1 MVKML
6 KNHIMATNRY
16 IQKPKKL
23 SFFSS
28 LFTKFKGNKKKK
40 FTKLLLVISGVIFA
54 LIFGL
59 FIYIAKDLPSPGKI
73 NTRFVPEST
82 KIYDRKGE
90 TLLYEIHGEVRRTL
104 VSLDQI
110 SGYVKWATIA
120 AEDRN
125 FYKHHGFSVRGIT
138 RAIFKNVKPGE
149 ELQGGSTITQQFVK
163 NSILTSER
171 TMTRKIKELIL
182 AIEIE
187 LKFKKDEILQMYLNE
202 IPYGSNAYGIEAAA
216 QTFFGKKAKDLTLAE
231 SATLAALPKAPTYYS
246 PYGNNS
252 NELKIRQEWILNQ
265 MADDKWVS
273 KEEVQA
279 AKKEELKFL
288 ERKEGIVAP
297 HFVMYVREK
306 LTEKYGEKFVI
317 EGGLKVYTTLDMDL
331 QRFAE
336 EVVVEGGKKNEE
348 YGARNATLVAIDP
361 KTGQVLAMQG
371 SRDYFDKDNDG
382 NVNVALRE
390 RQPGSSF
397 KPFAYA
403 KAFQKGY
410 TPQTI
415 LFDLVTDFGNNY
427 KPQNYDRGQR
437 GPVSMRQ
444 ALAGSLNI
452 PAVKTLYLAGVKETI
467 DLAHEMGITTLW
479 GGEERYGL
487 SLVLGGGE
495 VKLLDMASAFGVFS
509 QEGIRFEETPI
520 LKIIDKNGKVLE
532 NNENPSGKKILEPQ
546 IARLIN
552 SVLSDN
558 GARAFVFG
566 SGSPLILPDRPVA
579 VKTGTTEEFRDAW
592 TIGYTPSLAAGV
604 WVGNND
610 NSPMKIG
617 SDGVY
622 VAAPIWHD
630 FMVKA
635 TAGKPKEEFTKPDPT
650 NSKKPILAG
659 KMSEETKV
667 KICKPSEK
675 LATDRCPKHLMKER
689 IYRKVHSILY
699 YVDKNNPQGPYPSNP
714 AADPQFSRWEGP
726 VLAWAKANNIYQ
738 EDPPKDYDDLHDE
751 KNQPHLEITS
761 PGRGYEIISSP
772 VLIKVQASAP
782 LGIKKAE
789 FYIGGALV
797 GTDTTSPYA
806 INYDFFQIA
815 NGEHTIKA
823 IVYDPVD
830 NIAETSVS
838 ISVKLKRQPE
848 ISLLSPVSDLTLFH
862 NQFPFLL
869 EAQAFAESGIN
880 NVKFYAGENLV
891 ARILPQGEKQQNF
904 SIKWSYPGKGE
915 FSVYAVILDNNGR
928 TAYSKNV
935 SVTVK

>member
-1 MVKML
+1 ML
-6 KNHIMATNRY
+6 EIGKTFS
-16 IQKPKKL
+16 
-23 SFFSS
+23 SFFA
-28 LFTKFKGNKKKK
+28 KFKGEKRKK
-40 FTKLLLVISGVIFA
+40 FTKLLLIIGGAIFT

-59 FIYIAKDLPSPGKI
+59 FIYIARDLPSPGKI

-82 KIYDRKGE
+82 KIYDRDGKI
-90 TLLYEIHGEVRRTL
+90 LLYEIHGEVRRTL

-110 SGYVKWATIA
+110 SNYIIGATIS

-125 FYKHHGFSVRGIT
+125 FYKHHGFSIRGIA
-138 RAIFKNVKPGE
+138 RAIFKNVKPGD

-171 TMTRKIKELIL
+171 TLARKIKELIL

-231 SATLAALPKAPTYYS
+231 SAVLAALPRAPTYYS
-246 PYGNNS
+246 PYGNNF
-252 NELKIRQEWILNQ
+252 NEMKTRQEWILDR
-265 MADDKWVS
+265 MADDKWIS
-273 KEEVQA
+273 RKEAEA
-279 AKKEELKFL
+279 AKKEELSFIEK
-288 ERKEGIVAP
+288 KEGILAP

-306 LTEKYGEKFVI
+306 LTEKYGEKFVM
-317 EGGLKVYTTLDMDL
+317 EGGLKVYTTLDMNL
-331 QRFAE
+331 QKIAE
-336 EVVVEGGKKNEE
+336 EVVVEGGKKNEQ
-348 YGARNATLVAIDP
+348 YGADNAALCAIDP
-361 KTGQVLAMQG
+361 KTGQILAMQG

-382 NVNVALRE
+382 NVNVAIRD

-403 KAFQKGY
+403 RAFQKGY
-410 TPQTI
+410 TPETI

-427 KPQNYDRGQR
+427 KPQNYDHRQR

-467 DLAHEMGITTLW
+467 DLAHQMGITTLNA
-479 GGEERYGL
+479 GEDRYGL

-495 VKLLDMASAFGVFS
+495 VKLLDMVSAFGVFA
-509 QEGIRFEETPI
+509 QNGMRYEKTPI

-532 NNENPSGKKILEPQ
+532 NNEKPSGKEVLDSQ
-546 IARLIN
+546 TARLIT

-558 GARAFVFG
+558 GARAFIFG
-566 SGSPLILPDRPVA
+566 STSPLVLPDRKVA
-579 VKTGTTEEFRDAW
+579 AKTGTTEEFRDAW
-592 TIGYTPSLAAGV
+592 TIGYTPSLVAGV

-610 NSPMKIG
+610 NHPMKIG

-635 TAGKPKEEFTKPDPT
+635 LAGKPSEEFQNPEPT
-650 NSKKPILAG
+650 NPKKPILAG

-667 KICKPSEK
+667 KICKPK
-675 LATDRCPKHLMKER
+675 GLLATDRCPKHLVEER
-689 IYRKVHSILY
+689 VYRKVHSILY
-699 YVDKNNPQGPYPSNP
+699 YVDKDNPQGPYPSNP

-738 EDPPKDYDDLHDE
+738 EDPPKDYDDTHDE
-751 KNQPHLEITS
+751 KNQPHIEIIS
-761 PGRGYEIISSP
+761 PGAGYEIISSP
-772 VLIKVQASAP
+772 VLIKVRARAP
-782 LGIKKAE
+782 LGIKKVE
-789 FYIGGALV
+789 FYIDGTLV
-797 GTDTTSPYA
+797 GTDTAGPYA
-806 INYDFFQIA
+806 INYDFFQIT
-815 NGEHTIKA
+815 NGDHIIKA
-823 IVYDPVD
+823 IVYDLVD
-830 NIAETSVS
+830 NIAETSIS
-838 ISVKLKRQPE
+838 ISVNLERVPV
-848 ISLLSPVSDLTLFH
+848 IFLTSPAGNSTLTH
-862 NQFPFLL
+862 NQFPLL
-869 EAQAFAESGIN
+869 LQANAFAEDGIN

-891 ARILPQGEKQQNF
+891 GRVLPQTNGQQIF
-904 SIKWSYPGKGE
+904 STKWSYPGKGV
-915 FSVYAVILDNNGR
+915 FSVYAVVLDNNGR
-928 TAYSKNV
+928 TAYSKNI